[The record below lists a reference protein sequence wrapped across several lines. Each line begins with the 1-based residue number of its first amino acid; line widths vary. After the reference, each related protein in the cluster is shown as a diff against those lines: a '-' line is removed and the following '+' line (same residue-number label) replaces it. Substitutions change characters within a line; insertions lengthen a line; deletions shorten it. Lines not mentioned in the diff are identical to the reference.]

1 MSKLRKIK
9 SVRFTQISN
18 IIFDDYRLSYK
29 EIGIYCNMM
38 KFPDDWEFSIR
49 YLAECHQDRKTSV
62 KSGID
67 KLLEYGYITR
77 EKYQSRKEKGYFT
90 NYDYVIY
97 EDPYDNPDF
106 IPCPPKTSEGTTEVP
121 CIENQTTDEIDD
133 PLSDFQHSDDPLA
146 DFPPAEDPSTTNTV
160 YTNTFYTNNFL
171 TNNEED
177 EDNARVSLD
186 DFRTKLMNAYMCS
199 YFSCMDDPKAQREMM
214 QAFNAI
220 INAIS
225 EFRDPETVMAVN
237 TCTVEEAERIWRD
250 VYRNLFSTRLGG
262 VIRDDIRDRH
272 SYLKKYIASQ
282 LKSGYGPDP
291 LDSYGVKSAN
301 SG

>member
-1 MSKLRKIK
+1 MSKLKKIK

-18 IIFDDYRLSYK
+18 VIFEDYRLSYK

-106 IPCPPKTSEGTTEVP
+106 IPCPPKDTTNPPENP
-121 CIENQTTDEIDD
+121 CIENQPTDDSG
-133 PLSDFQHSDDPLA
+133 PLSDFQHSDEPSA
-146 DFPPAEDPSTTNTV
+146 DFPPAEDPPTTNTV
-160 YTNTFYTNNFL
+160 YTNTFYTNTFL
-171 TNNEED
+171 TKNEED
-177 EDNARVSLD
+177 EDNACARIDADS
-186 DFRTKLMNAYMCS
+186 FRDKLKNTYMCA
-199 YFSCMDDPKAQREMM
+199 YFSRFDNPEAMM
-214 QAFNAI
+214 HLQQAFNAVM
-220 INAIS
+220 NAVEDIKD
-225 EFRDPETVMAVN
+225 EKAVLAVN
-237 TCTVEEAERIWRD
+237 SCTEEAAG
-250 VYRNLFSTRLGG
+250 NLFMTIYNDMFSTELGP
-262 VIRDDIRDRH
+262 VKRSDIRDKHR
-272 SYLKKYIASQ
+272 YLVKYISSQ
-282 LKSGYGPDP
+282 MKSSYGKDP
-291 LDSYGVKSAN
+291 LLSWGIS
-301 SG
+301 S